1 MYVNG
6 KNISFIDRSNS
17 SVDMFLRNIRKS
29 HPLSTSEEYD
39 LWCKMRQGD
48 ERARTKLISSNLRYV
63 VTIAKKFQTSGTPL
77 EDLIMAG
84 SLGLTKAADL
94 FDASLGFRFITFATW
109 HIKNEV
115 RKAAYD
121 HIGHNSTTT
130 SLDEPLFDDTDSDA
144 IVSCLHSSVDASPD
158 WHIRYDE
165 MLSMMKVRLDKHNWL
180 GVGDMLDDYL
190 VMREKGIADTE
201 FAEKHGL
208 SDQQVKRFLDMVRL
222 ESHRILKTAA

>member
-17 SVDMFLRNIRKS
+17 SVDMFLRNIKKS

-77 EDLIMAG
+77 EDLLMAG
-84 SLGLTKAADL
+84 SLGITKAADL
-94 FDASLGFRFITFATW
+94 FDATLGFRFITFATW

-121 HIGHNSTTT
+121 HINHHHK
-130 SLDEPLFDDTDSDA
+130 SLDEPLCSEESDSDT
-144 IVSCLHSSVDASPD
+144 IISTLSSSMEISPD

-165 MLSMMKVRLDKHNWL
+165 ALSSLKSCSNAQFWPGFSNLL
-180 GVGDMLDDYL
+180 EDYIF
-190 VMREKGIADTE
+190 MREVGYSE
-201 FAEKHGL
+201 HQFAEKHKL
-208 SDQQVKRFLDMVRL
+208 TKQQMKYFIDMVHHQVIKK
-222 ESHRILKTAA
+222 S